1 MLDNE
6 NDNIIMAL
14 DLDYYST
21 FNPKNVIFDNYVLD
35 VLLPEMRPSS
45 VKIWMLMK
53 LRSST
58 DLTLPYG
65 VLMGE
70 TGLQSS
76 STMHQCLAELENGL
90 PATKRR
96 KAIHGFHLISRENRL
111 RYSKHVYGNS
121 FTLNNNYEAAGYKY
135 PLVYGPNHQLTTAM
149 HPWLIGELMP
159 QLTPN
164 EWVVFVCL
172 FRVTLGFQKPW
183 DSLTLGYFT
192 GKRKEY
198 YKHGR
203 DDYEGQLPPGIEAKL
218 KHRQTV
224 RDLLA
229 KLEGLGIKMAITPPK
244 QKRSWQL

>member
-1 MLDNE
+1 MLDNA
-6 NDNIIMAL
+6 NDKVIMAL

-35 VLLPEMRPSS
+35 VLLPEMHPSS
-45 VKIWMLMK
+45 VKIWMFMK
-53 LRSST
+53 LYSSS
-58 DLTLPYG
+58 DLMLTYDELKG
-65 VLMGE
+65 G

-76 STMHQCLAELENGL
+76 GTLCQCLAELENGL
-90 PATKRR
+90 PATKNR
-96 KAIHGFHLISRENRL
+96 AATHGFHLITRENHR
-111 RYSKHVYGNS
+111 RWSKYVYGNS
-121 FTLNNNYEAAGYKY
+121 YALNNNYEASGYNY
-135 PLVYGPNHQLTTAM
+135 PVVYGPNHELTTAM

-198 YKHGR
+198 YKHGM

-218 KHRQTV
+218 KHRRTV
-224 RDLLA
+224 RNLLA
-229 KLEGLGIKMAITPPK
+229 KLEGLGLKMAITPPK